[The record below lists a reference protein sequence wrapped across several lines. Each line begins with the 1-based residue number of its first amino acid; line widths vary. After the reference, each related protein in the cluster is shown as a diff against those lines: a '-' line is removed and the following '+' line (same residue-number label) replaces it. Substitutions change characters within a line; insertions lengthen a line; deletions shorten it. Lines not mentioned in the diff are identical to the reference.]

1 MVNLTLVRLLILCPL
16 LTMLLIYQSIS
27 SIRWMYANAYN
38 LSPVQEA
45 RLNAGKWL
53 QEHGDK
59 TQWVMSG
66 DLGAIG
72 YAAKDFKIIDTF
84 GLCSKDVL
92 EAYKNRDNIDA
103 ILYAKKQMYLV
114 DTFNIANGE
123 LRYTHLD
130 GKFLKFGKPS
140 TFLNGKILDF
150 EKLYSWDNKPYAIG
164 IARIE

>member
-1 MVNLTLVRLLILCPL
+1 MVFVLRPIIILVLLLQG
-16 LTMLLIYQSIS
+16 YNSIQ
-27 SIRWMYANAYN
+27 WMYANAAN

-45 RLNAGKWL
+45 RLNAGEWL

-59 TQWVMSG
+59 TRWVISG

-92 EAYKNRDNIDA
+92 EAYQNEEYIDNILRDKNP
-103 ILYAKKQMYLV
+103 LYIV
-114 DTFNIANGE
+114 DTWNVIDGK
-123 LRYTHLD
+123 LMYTHLD

-140 TFLNGKILDF
+140 TFLNGKTLEF
-150 EKLYSWDNKPYAIG
+150 KKLYSWYNRPYAIG
-164 IARIE
+164 IARIK